1 MNKTKIAFGIGIVA
15 LFAVLSV
22 SAASA
27 HVTAYFT
34 PAECSVPEG
43 ECHSAYVEVWMDVT
57 DPHQVK
63 GGQFAIHYDPS
74 CVNITEHPV
83 ALTPD
88 RWGPC
93 IDSSVS
99 SWNVYPECWG
109 PGYDMIMYTF
119 AFAVPHAYCP
129 SPQMIA
135 NFTVHCNSSEYCAS
149 NLSISC
155 GEYCWAC
162 PIEVMDPTGVYLY
175 PDHVTLVDGT
185 FTCGTP
191 EVKFDNVTTADI
203 PVSGTASGD
212 HTYTHEPD
220 DNKYESITEVASKGT
235 SILEH
240 RWTIDVISGTKT
252 NVTFHIEAN
261 RTDNDESDDFKF
273 EYWDKSLGEYV
284 TMVTVNTNEDK
295 KYSCKLPNETSGN
308 VTIRVMDTD
317 RGKRH
322 KDLDTISIDHMFIR
336 SVLGPKMPDLVITEK
351 YETLADGTFTV
362 TYTVTNTGDDDAGAS
377 TTSIT
382 TTAGD
387 SVTDSVPALPA
398 SQSYT
403 NTVTGFNCPCGTIVT
418 VTVCADDGNAIVE
431 SNEDNNC
438 LSNDLTCPG
447 GELLPDLNIT
457 GIWCKEVRK
466 NTYDIYYNITNKGTG
481 NAGESFSNLTVDGT
495 PQKKKDSVDPLGPG
509 DSRIGEK
516 FTYRSTTPPP
526 YTIKVC
532 ADYND
537 IINEGESGET
547 NNCMEVTGVTCP
559 KA

>member
-149 NLSISC
+149 NLSVSC

-162 PIEVMDPTGVYLY
+162 PIEVMDPTGVHLY

-185 FTCGTP
+185 FECGELPPP
-191 EVKFDNVTTADI
+191 ETIEKELVTGWNLISLCFEPSDNSTSAVLSSIGANVTEGGVQKYV
-203 PVSGTASGD
+203 PGTGFVPA
-212 HTYTHEPD
+212 T
-220 DNKYESITEVASKGT
+220 
-235 SILEH
+235 
-240 RWTIDVISGTKT
+240 
-252 NVTFHIEAN
+252 
-261 RTDNDESDDFKF
+261 
-273 EYWDKSLGEYV
+273 
-284 TMVTVNTNEDK
+284 TM
-295 KYSCKLPNETSGN
+295 
-308 VTIRVMDTD
+308 D
-317 RGKRH
+317 RGKGYFVH
-322 KDLDTISIDHMFIR
+322 VTQDCTWNHTGVNKTAPMTIPLEPGLNLVGYPFNWSKD
-336 SVLGPKMPDLVITEK
+336 
-351 YETLADGTFTV
+351 
-362 TYTVTNTGDDDAGAS
+362 TGDALSALNYYYTAPFDATDQKYDKTFNPVAPAPFNDFMTINPCEGFWVSSKDGGDWTAS
-377 TTSIT
+377 
-382 TTAGD
+382 
-387 SVTDSVPALPA
+387 
-398 SQSYT
+398 
-403 NTVTGFNCPCGTIVT
+403 
-418 VTVCADDGNAIVE
+418 
-431 SNEDNNC
+431 
-438 LSNDLTCPG
+438 
-447 GELLPDLNIT
+447 
-457 GIWCKEVRK
+457 
-466 NTYDIYYNITNKGTG
+466 
-481 NAGESFSNLTVDGT
+481 
-495 PQKKKDSVDPLGPG
+495 
-509 DSRIGEK
+509 
-516 FTYRSTTPPP
+516 
-526 YTIKVC
+526 
-532 ADYND
+532 
-537 IINEGESGET
+537 
-547 NNCMEVTGVTCP
+547 
-559 KA
+559 